1 MTLSLPAPIVIIN
14 SIGGGC
20 CLIFMGLWLDANLDK
35 MWRMVKLLETGP
47 PAHWA
52 HSTEATFFRQH
63 FLSNILCFLSL
74 RQLQNIQKC
83 FAPPLKLMKV
93 SQYTA
98 EAKTN
103 SHISGFVGNTDSMGG
118 GSCVWPVTELQCYSV
133 TVLQCHSDRVFTVL
147 HCNLQCSAVVWIKI
161 WKVTS
166 STSHG
171 IGMLILKKWELG
183 AGGCQLLWGE
193 EDKSDFTNETLS

>member
-1 MTLSLPAPIVIIN
+1 MTLSLPAPIIVIIVIN
-14 SIGGGC
+14 SIGAGC

-118 GSCVWPVTELQCYSV
+118 KLCLVCHRV
-133 TVLQCHSDRVFTVL
+133 TVLQCHSDRVFTGL
-147 HCNLQCSAVVWIKI
+147 HCNLQCSAVVWI
-161 WKVTS
+161 
-166 STSHG
+166 
-171 IGMLILKKWELG
+171 
-183 AGGCQLLWGE
+183 
-193 EDKSDFTNETLS
+193 